1 VGQQLVSI
9 GTRFL
14 SPLLLNRFHAD
25 EAGQDM
31 RQQAEDGGAKA
42 SWIGSGDIN
51 AFMGLSLD
59 NIAGLVLITAILTN
73 QYGVPA
79 DFILKHMIPGTAIGV
94 MVGDLLYFFM
104 ALWMMRKLG
113 RSVTAMPL
121 GLDTPSTF
129 GMAFFVLGPAFQ
141 AAKGTGLSDQ
151 EAARAMWYVGMSSI
165 FLTGLFKVF
174 CAFFSGWARRVFPR
188 AGLLGSLAA
197 IALVLISFLPLLDV
211 LGSPVVGFVALAIVL
226 TSLVAQ
232 IPLPGKVPGVVG
244 ALMVAGV
251 IHYAMRGMGWIP
263 APHIAFSPAAGWMPT
278 EWMEAWKLDWLKNW
292 QVAIPYLPVLL
303 PFALATVVGGIDCTE
318 SAAAA
323 GDPYPTGPVI
333 LVEAVATLAASF
345 CGGVIQTTP
354 YIGHPAYKAMGGRTA
369 YTLATAVA
377 IGLAGLTGG
386 FGYFYQCV
394 PEAAVYPIL
403 IFIGLEITAQSFQA
417 TPKRHYPAVALACVP
432 ALAFLALNFAGQIF
446 GDPVVAQAKI
456 QAPAPAA
463 TSPTDPAVP
472 VVTSI
477 SAKTLA
483 NGKLREQLQTASML
497 ASSFILTSLFWAS
510 ALAYAID
517 RRLGVAALFILGCAV
532 MTLLGIIHSPLPG
545 NALFLPI
552 AIPGLDIERWVLP
565 AEYRPL
571 QFQWAAGYAIT
582 AAILA
587 AWGWYLRSSEQ
598 KRQSAGSQV
607 PAVD

>member
-1 VGQQLVSI
+1 
-9 GTRFL
+9 
-14 SPLLLNRFHAD
+14 
-25 EAGQDM
+25 M

-386 FGYFYQCV
+386 FGYFYQWV

>member
-1 VGQQLVSI
+1 
-9 GTRFL
+9 
-14 SPLLLNRFHAD
+14 
-25 EAGQDM
+25 
-31 RQQAEDGGAKA
+31 
-42 SWIGSGDIN
+42 
-51 AFMGLSLD
+51 
-59 NIAGLVLITAILTN
+59 
-73 QYGVPA
+73 
-79 DFILKHMIPGTAIGV
+79 
-94 MVGDLLYFFM
+94 
-104 ALWMMRKLG
+104 
-113 RSVTAMPL
+113 
-121 GLDTPSTF
+121 
-129 GMAFFVLGPAFQ
+129 
-141 AAKGTGLSDQ
+141 
-151 EAARAMWYVGMSSI
+151 
-165 FLTGLFKVF
+165 
-174 CAFFSGWARRVFPR
+174 
-188 AGLLGSLAA
+188 
-197 IALVLISFLPLLDV
+197 VLISFLPPLDV

-386 FGYFYQCV
+386 FGYFYQWV

>member
-1 VGQQLVSI
+1 
-9 GTRFL
+9 
-14 SPLLLNRFHAD
+14 
-25 EAGQDM
+25 M
-31 RQQAEDGGAKA
+31 RKQAEDSGAKA

-141 AAKGTGLSDQ
+141 AAKATGLSDQ
-151 EAARAMWYVGMSSI
+151 EAARVMWHVGMSSI
-165 FLTGLFKVF
+165 FLTGLFKVV

-244 ALMVAGV
+244 ALLVAGV
-251 IHYAMRGMGWIP
+251 IHYTMRGMGWIP

-386 FGYFYQCV
+386 FGYFYQWV

-446 GDPVVAQAKI
+446 GDSVVAGAKI
-456 QAPAPAA
+456 QPQAPAA
-463 TSPTDPAVP
+463 SAPNDPATP
-472 VVTSI
+472 VATSI

-510 ALAYAID
+510 ALAYTID
-517 RRLGVAALFILGCAV
+517 RRLGVAALFTLGCGV
-532 MTLLGIIHSPLPG
+532 MTLFGIIHSPLPG

-552 AIPGLDIERWVLP
+552 AIPGLDTERWVLP
-565 AEYRPL
+565 AEYRSL

-598 KRQSAGSQV
+598 KRPSTSLQE
-607 PAVD
+607 PAID